1 MDRPLKRVRFED
13 HGIEGLDQLETRHR
27 KARKL
32 PLHLRG
38 DPYNIDVP
46 WFGPQKTVETRRR
59 SMKRLRKLADVSKF
73 DQLLIEAEQ
82 AKPVRTLTDI
92 LKERRKR

>member
-1 MDRPLKRVRFED
+1 MVRPLKRVRFED
-13 HGIEGLDQLETRHR
+13 HGIEGLDQLETRPR
-27 KARKL
+27 IARKL

-38 DPYNIDVP
+38 DPYNIDAP
-46 WFGPQKTVETRRR
+46 WFGPQKTVESRRR

-73 DQLLIEAEQ
+73 DQLRPEAEQ

-92 LKERRKR
+92 LEERHNR